1 MPPEPVGSTVSVQT
15 SSDDIVE
22 VDQEVIPTSAN
33 VIEDSIEIMEEEE
46 SGNNNNNNFF
56 KTSLIQYKSK
66 IDIQQL
72 ELFSSC
78 VHSSRGQLRLLK
90 KQT

>member
-1 MPPEPVGSTVSVQT
+1 M
-15 SSDDIVE
+15 
-22 VDQEVIPTSAN
+22 
-33 VIEDSIEIMEEEE
+33 
-46 SGNNNNNNFF
+46 
-56 KTSLIQYKSK
+56 IQYKSK

-90 KQT
+90 KKPNTIAKLRVL